1 MTSYKLKTY
10 SDSYLFNN
18 KVGKNDNENVA
29 EKSIK
34 TLKEFILKT
43 NRIDKSSDAF
53 KGIIEEVKR
62 QQRSSIYNTILSMPN
77 VVLCIGPFELP
88 RAFKVSEMKDAKNNG
103 NHTVFIDCTGLIEM
117 TNNGYYI
124 CKKID
129 TLCAYLVDA
138 AIYTLYR
145 TKTSKLLDNSNI
157 TIIATECYVSLFAT
171 ILDYLRIIGYAA
183 NKERIQYYIA
193 KFFLVNMMGKDEN
206 DPYVNN
212 IASKVSGLDSKD
224 VNAIKLFYEDGMFD
238 NIYTFVTALS
248 DSFKLKGFNLEVFV
262 SKWVYRFG
270 TGTQYAT
277 ELYTSLL
284 VLLTTAWSGAY
295 VVNQKQ
301 VENCCGAGN
310 LTKIFAEIQKAAIN
324 SFDTKYYS
332 ESSEYGNKES
342 YDNAKMIS
350 SIINKDKPEAVTEA
364 DFSNGNIEA
373 KVGAIVEYYENR
385 ADSGAKYKAVAEA
398 GINAITK
405 FAIGESTNYDKDSLV
420 TAIKAIKNVDSNDRY
435 RITRLIEDATETLQ
449 DYAGH
454 SMDNA
459 ENRRRAANCIAE
471 LRECKNILR

>member
-277 ELYTSLL
+277 EL
-284 VLLTTAWSGAY
+284 
-295 VVNQKQ
+295 
-301 VENCCGAGN
+301 
-310 LTKIFAEIQKAAIN
+310 FAEIQKAAIN

-332 ESSEYGNKES
+332 ESSEYGNKDS
-342 YDNAKMIS
+342 YDNAKMLS

-364 DFSNGNIEA
+364 DFTNGNIKA

-405 FAIGESTNYDKDSLV
+405 FAIGENSNYDKDSLI
-420 TAIKAIKNVDSNDRY
+420 TAIKAIKNVDGNDRY

-459 ENRRRAANCIAE
+459 ENRRRTANCIAE